1 MKTKFCESAC
11 FSVLI
16 AENISQSAKLELE
29 QVNPDCKLVFSD
41 SKTNTESL
49 LTRLKFD
56 LILLNPTL
64 AGESFFQSVKNSGH
78 INCNVPV
85 IALAGTLSVPQ
96 KQSLIADG
104 FDDCQVL
111 PLTAK
116 NFLEVR
122 NLWLGNNQF
131 EAVLNSIHKLLAKVN
146 NNSLLVLT
154 LWEHLLAELPVQMLL
169 FEEALEHRE
178 FENAYEII
186 HKMNGSVKI
195 CCLSDIEFL
204 TGELERC
211 LIVKQHETLN
221 HNSRLLNMEL
231 AYLLNQQQQ
240 IFNYLKKL

>member
-1 MKTKFCESAC
+1 M
-11 FSVLI
+11 
-16 AENISQSAKLELE
+16 
-29 QVNPDCKLVFSD
+29 
-41 SKTNTESL
+41 
-49 LTRLKFD
+49 
-56 LILLNPTL
+56 
-64 AGESFFQSVKNSGH
+64 
-78 INCNVPV
+78 
-85 IALAGTLSVPQ
+85 
-96 KQSLIADG
+96 
-104 FDDCQVL
+104 
-111 PLTAK
+111 
-116 NFLEVR
+116 
-122 NLWLGNNQF
+122 
-131 EAVLNSIHKLLAKVN
+131 
-146 NNSLLVLT
+146 LT